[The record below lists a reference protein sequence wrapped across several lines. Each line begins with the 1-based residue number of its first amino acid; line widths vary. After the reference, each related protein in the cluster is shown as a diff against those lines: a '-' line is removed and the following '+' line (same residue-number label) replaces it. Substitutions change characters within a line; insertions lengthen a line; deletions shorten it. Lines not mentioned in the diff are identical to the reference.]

1 MSARALNCHT
11 DEIRRGF
18 ASPPN
23 FAVDKNVRQQSTAP
37 DGMCS
42 GIPQTSVRLPHGECG
57 VWGNAPREGVQGLA
71 PDRVR
76 GKALR
81 VLGASRAIYGY
92 LWVINRQQKSTAR
105 VLLVGY
111 VFVSHGHCF
120 LRRFCSFFLYS
131 LASVSQNR
139 TKSKH
144 PNSGAFYLIAARVF
158 GDGGR
163 VSGAAFV
170 LLVTC

>member
-1 MSARALNCHT
+1 MTRSGHIVCTSCVRTNNHAFATLLTLCCHFVTTCTSCVRTNCKHTRMMNCHT

-42 GIPQTSVRLPHGECG
+42 GIPQTAVRLPHGECG

-76 GKALR
+76 GNALR

-92 LWVINRQQKSTAR
+92 LWVINRQQKSAQWR
-105 VLLVGY
+105 
-111 VFVSHGHCF
+111 C
-120 LRRFCSFFLYS
+120 C
-131 LASVSQNR
+131 NR
-139 TKSKH
+139 
-144 PNSGAFYLIAARVF
+144 SGCVW
-158 GDGGR
+158 
-163 VSGAAFV
+163 
-170 LLVTC
+170 TW